1 MYLQRNCCQV
11 FLLMLLAKKMNFLND
26 SSCATS
32 RDNEHKGNINLP
44 LATCSTGMFS
54 SPQKLLYFFN
64 LPLGVLFTE
73 EDRTSENFMSILEKQ
88 VC

>member
-1 MYLQRNCCQV
+1 
-11 FLLMLLAKKMNFLND
+11 MLLAKKMNFVND
-26 SSCATS
+26 SGCVTS

-54 SPQKLLYFFN
+54 SPQKLLYFN
-64 LPLGVLFTE
+64 LLRGVLFVE